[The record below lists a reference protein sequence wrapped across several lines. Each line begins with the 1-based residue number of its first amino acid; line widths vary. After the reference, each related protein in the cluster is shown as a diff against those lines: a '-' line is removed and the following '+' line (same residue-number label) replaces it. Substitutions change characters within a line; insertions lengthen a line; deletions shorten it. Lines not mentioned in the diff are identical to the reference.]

1 MINFNPGTV
10 YVYNQDGTPTRCAVY
25 ISNPD
30 GTSTE
35 RLDINE
41 CSIKCEDEI
50 NYISNDINPIKF
62 QINNTIEAS
71 FEATCRMFEEALL
84 YISGARDVV
93 IKCCPN
99 RKVAYLATHS
109 KKRRTRKK
117 NIHRAIKI
125 LEELAEVNND

>member
-10 YVYNQDGTPTRCAVY
+10 YVYNQDGTA
-25 ISNPD
+25 I
-30 GTSTE
+30 
-35 RLDINE
+35 RLADVND
-41 CSIKCEDEI
+41 CSIECECECEDEF
-50 NYISNDINPIKF
+50 NYISND
-62 QINNTIEAS
+62 INNTIEAS
-71 FEATCRMFEEALL
+71 FEVTCRMFEEALL

-125 LEELAEVNND
+125 LEELAND

>member
-10 YVYNQDGTPTRCAVY
+10 YIYKPDGTANRCAVY

-41 CSIKCEDEI
+41 CSIECEDDI
-50 NYISNDINPIKF
+50 NYISNDIDPVKF
-62 QINNTIEAS
+62 QINNIIEAS
-71 FEATCRMFEEALL
+71 FEATCRIFEEALL

-93 IKCCPN
+93 IKCCSN

-125 LEELAEVNND
+125 LEELAND

>member
-1 MINFNPGTV
+1 MSNFNPGTV
-10 YVYNQDGTPTRCAVY
+10 YIYNQDGTPTRCAVY

-30 GTSTE
+30 ETSTE

-41 CSIKCEDEI
+41 CSIECEDEI
-50 NYISNDINPIKF
+50 NYISSDIDPVKF
-62 QINNTIEAS
+62 QINNAIEAL
-71 FEATCRMFEEALL
+71 FEATCRILEEALL
-84 YISGARDVV
+84 YSSGASDIV

-125 LEELAEVNND
+125 LEELAND

>member
-10 YVYNQDGTPTRCAVY
+10 YVYNQDGTAIRLAD
-25 ISNPD
+25 IS
-30 GTSTE
+30 
-35 RLDINE
+35 DIN
-41 CSIKCEDEI
+41 
-50 NYISNDINPIKF
+50 NA
-62 QINNTIEAS
+62 IEAL
-71 FEATCRMFEEALL
+71 FEVACRMLEEALL
-84 YISGARDVV
+84 YISGARDIV

>member
-30 GTSTE
+30 GTSTG
-35 RLDINE
+35 RLDI
-41 CSIKCEDEI
+41 DEI
-50 NYISNDINPIKF
+50 NYISNDNNPVKF
-62 QINNTIEAS
+62 QINNIIEAS
-71 FEATCRMFEEALL
+71 FEATCRIFEEALL

-109 KKRRTRKK
+109 NKRRTRKK

>member
-1 MINFNPGTV
+1 MINFGPG
-10 YVYNQDGTPTRCAVY
+10 AVY

-30 GTSTE
+30 GTSIG
-35 RLDINE
+35 RLDINN
-41 CSIKCEDEI
+41 CSIECENENENEDEDEF
-50 NYISNDINPIKF
+50 NYISNN
-62 QINNTIEAS
+62 INNTIEAS
-71 FEATCRMFEEALL
+71 FEVACRMLEEALF

-99 RKVAYLATHS
+99 RKVVYLATHS

-125 LEELAEVNND
+125 LEELAND

>member
-10 YVYNQDGTPTRCAVY
+10 YVYNQDGTAIRFADV
-25 ISNPD
+25 ND
-30 GTSTE
+30 
-35 RLDINE
+35 
-41 CSIKCEDEI
+41 CSIECEDEF
-50 NYISNDINPIKF
+50 NYISND
-62 QINNTIEAS
+62 INNTIEAS
-71 FEATCRMFEEALL
+71 FEVTCRMLEEALL

-125 LEELAEVNND
+125 LEELADD

>member
-41 CSIKCEDEI
+41 SSIECEDEI
-50 NYISNDINPIKF
+50 NYISNDIN
-62 QINNTIEAS
+62 NTIETS
-71 FEATCRMFEEALL
+71 FDVACRMLEEALL
-84 YISGARDVV
+84 YVSGARDVV

-125 LEELAEVNND
+125 LEELAND

>member
-10 YVYNQDGTPTRCAVY
+10 YVYNQDGTAIRLAD
-25 ISNPD
+25 ISNCY
-30 GTSTE
+30 
-35 RLDINE
+35 IE
-41 CSIKCEDEI
+41 CECECKDEL
-50 NYISNDINPIKF
+50 NYISNN
-62 QINNTIEAS
+62 INNIIEAS
-71 FEATCRMFEEALL
+71 FEATCRMFKEALL
-84 YISGARDVV
+84 YISGARDIV

-125 LEELAEVNND
+125 LEELAND

>member
-1 MINFNPGTV
+1 MINSGSGAIYISNP
-10 YVYNQDGTPTRCAVY
+10 DGAATRCAVY

-41 CSIKCEDEI
+41 RSIECEDEI
-50 NYISNDINPIKF
+50 NYISNDIN
-62 QINNTIEAS
+62 NTIEAS
-71 FEATCRMFEEALL
+71 FEVACRMFEEALL
-84 YISGARDVV
+84 YISGAREVV
-93 IKCCPN
+93 VKCCPN

-109 KKRRTRKK
+109 KKRRIRKK

>member
-1 MINFNPGTV
+1 MINFGPG
-10 YVYNQDGTPTRCAVY
+10 AIY

-30 GTSTE
+30 GTSIR
-35 RLDINE
+35 RLDINN
-41 CSIKCEDEI
+41 CSIECEDEDKCEDEF
-50 NYISNDINPIKF
+50 NYISNN
-62 QINNTIEAS
+62 INNTIKAS
-71 FEATCRMFEEALL
+71 FEAAGRMFEEALL

-99 RKVAYLATHS
+99 RKVVYLATHS

>member
-1 MINFNPGTV
+1 MINFGPGTI
-10 YVYNQDGTPTRCAVY
+10 Y

-30 GTSTE
+30 GTSIG
-35 RLDINE
+35 RLDIND
-41 CSIKCEDEI
+41 CSIECECEDEDKF
-50 NYISNDINPIKF
+50 NYISADINSTID
-62 QINNTIEAS
+62 INNTFEAS
-71 FEATCRMFEEALL
+71 FEVACRMSEEALL

-125 LEELAEVNND
+125 LEELADD

>member
-1 MINFNPGTV
+1 MINFNPGTI
-10 YVYNQDGTPTRCAVY
+10 Y

-30 GTSTE
+30 GTSIG
-35 RLDINE
+35 RLDINN
-41 CSIKCEDEI
+41 CSIECEDEF
-50 NYISNDINPIKF
+50 NYISTDINSAID
-62 QINNTIEAS
+62 INNTIEAS
-71 FEATCRMFEEALL
+71 FEVACRMLKEALF

-93 IKCCPN
+93 VKCCPN
-99 RKVAYLATHS
+99 RKVVYLATHS

>member
-10 YVYNQDGTPTRCAVY
+10 YVYNQDGTA
-25 ISNPD
+25 I
-30 GTSTE
+30 
-35 RLDINE
+35 RLADVND
-41 CSIKCEDEI
+41 CSIECECECEDEF
-50 NYISNDINPIKF
+50 NYISND
-62 QINNTIEAS
+62 INNTIEAS
-71 FEATCRMFEEALL
+71 FEATCRIFEEALL

>member
-10 YVYNQDGTPTRCAVY
+10 YVYNQDGTAIRFA
-25 ISNPD
+25 
-30 GTSTE
+30 
-35 RLDINE
+35 DIND
-41 CSIKCEDEI
+41 CSIECECEDEI
-50 NYISNDINPIKF
+50 NYISNDIS
-62 QINNTIEAS
+62 NTIEAS
-71 FEATCRMFEEALL
+71 FEVACRMLKEALF

-99 RKVAYLATHS
+99 RKVVYLATHS

-125 LEELAEVNND
+125 LEELAND

>member
-1 MINFNPGTV
+1 MNNFNPGTV
-10 YVYNQDGTPTRCAVY
+10 YIYNQDGTPTRCAVY

-30 GTSTE
+30 GTT
-35 RLDINE
+35 IV
-41 CSIKCEDEI
+41 
-50 NYISNDINPIKF
+50 
-62 QINNTIEAS
+62 INNTIEAS
-71 FEATCRMFEEALL
+71 FEETCRMFEEALL

-99 RKVAYLATHS
+99 RKVVYLATHS

>member
-1 MINFNPGTV
+1 MSNFNPGTV
-10 YVYNQDGTPTRCAVY
+10 YVYNQDGTPIR
-25 ISNPD
+25 
-30 GTSTE
+30 

-41 CSIKCEDEI
+41 CSIECEDEF
-50 NYISNDINPIKF
+50 NYISTDINS
-62 QINNTIEAS
+62 TIEAS
-71 FEATCRMFEEALL
+71 FEVACRMLEEALF

-99 RKVAYLATHS
+99 RKVIYLATHS

-125 LEELAEVNND
+125 LEELAND

>member
-1 MINFNPGTV
+1 MINLGPGT
-10 YVYNQDGTPTRCAVY
+10 VY

-30 GTSTE
+30 GASTE

-41 CSIKCEDEI
+41 CSIECECEDEI
-50 NYISNDINPIKF
+50 NYISNN
-62 QINNTIEAS
+62 INNTIEAS
-71 FEATCRMFEEALL
+71 FEVIYRMLEEALL
-84 YISGARDVV
+84 YISGARDIV

-125 LEELAEVNND
+125 LEELAND

>member
-1 MINFNPGTV
+1 MINFNPGNV
-10 YVYNQDGTPTRCAVY
+10 YVYNQDGTPIRCAVY
-25 ISNPD
+25 ISNQD

-41 CSIKCEDEI
+41 RSIECEDEI
-50 NYISNDINPIKF
+50 NYISNDIN
-62 QINNTIEAS
+62 NTIEAS
-71 FEATCRMFEEALL
+71 FEVACRMFEEALL

-99 RKVAYLATHS
+99 RTVAYLATHS

-125 LEELAEVNND
+125 LEELADD

>member
-1 MINFNPGTV
+1 MINFDPGTV

-30 GTSTE
+30 GTSTG
-35 RLDINE
+35 RLDI
-41 CSIKCEDEI
+41 DEI
-50 NYISNDINPIKF
+50 NYISNDNNPVKF

-84 YISGARDVV
+84 YISGVRDVV

-99 RKVAYLATHS
+99 RKVVYLATHS

>member
-1 MINFNPGTV
+1 MINFGPG
-10 YVYNQDGTPTRCAVY
+10 AIY
-25 ISNPD
+25 ISNHD
-30 GTSTE
+30 GTSIKFA
-35 RLDINE
+35 DVNDSSIE
-41 CSIKCEDEI
+41 CECECEDEL
-50 NYISNDINPIKF
+50 NYISNDISPIKF
-62 QINNTIEAS
+62 QINNIIEAS

-93 IKCCPN
+93 VKCCPN

-125 LEELAEVNND
+125 LEELAND

>member
-10 YVYNQDGTPTRCAVY
+10 YVYDQDGTA
-25 ISNPD
+25 I
-30 GTSTE
+30 
-35 RLDINE
+35 RLADVND
-41 CSIKCEDEI
+41 CSIECECECEDEF
-50 NYISNDINPIKF
+50 NYISND
-62 QINNTIEAS
+62 INNTIEAS
-71 FEATCRMFEEALL
+71 FEVTCRMLEEALL

-117 NIHRAIKI
+117 NVHRAIKI
-125 LEELAEVNND
+125 LEELAND

>member
-1 MINFNPGTV
+1 MINFGPGAI
-10 YVYNQDGTPTRCAVY
+10 YV
-25 ISNPD
+25 SNPD
-30 GTSTE
+30 GTAI
-35 RLDINE
+35 RFADIND
-41 CSIKCEDEI
+41 CSIECECEDEDEF
-50 NYISNDINPIKF
+50 NYISNN
-62 QINNTIEAS
+62 INNTIKAS
-71 FEATCRMFEEALL
+71 FEVACRMLEEALF

-125 LEELAEVNND
+125 LEELAND

>member
-10 YVYNQDGTPTRCAVY
+10 YVYNQDGTPARCAVY

-30 GTSTE
+30 GTTIGHAA
-35 RLDINE
+35 IND
-41 CSIKCEDEI
+41 CSIECECEDEF
-50 NYISNDINPIKF
+50 NYISNA
-62 QINNTIEAS
+62 INNTIEAS
-71 FEATCRMFEEALL
+71 FEVACRMFEEALL

-99 RKVAYLATHS
+99 RKVAYLANHS

-125 LEELAEVNND
+125 LEELAND

>member
-25 ISNPD
+25 ISN
-30 GTSTE
+30 
-35 RLDINE
+35 E
-41 CSIKCEDEI
+41 CECEF
-50 NYISNDINPIKF
+50 NYISNA
-62 QINNTIEAS
+62 INNTIEAS
-71 FEATCRMFEEALL
+71 FEVACRMLKEALL

-93 IKCCPN
+93 IECCPN

-125 LEELAEVNND
+125 LEELAND